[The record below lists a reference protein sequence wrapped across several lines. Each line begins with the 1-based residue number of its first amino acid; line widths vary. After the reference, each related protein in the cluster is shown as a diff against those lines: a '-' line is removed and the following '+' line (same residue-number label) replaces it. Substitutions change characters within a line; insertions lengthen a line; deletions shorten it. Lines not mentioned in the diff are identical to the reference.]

1 MADIQSSPS
10 NNILKSSRFII
21 WLIITILLIFLYGNA
36 LAKWGSDIWN
46 DQNYS
51 HGMLIPFVALYLI
64 KQRFSQLREAQSL
77 SCNKGLL
84 FILPALLLFVLGSV
98 AGEQFSQR
106 VSFVI
111 LLYGLV
117 LFIEGKEVAKLLLF
131 PIALFI
137 FAIPLPYILYN
148 AIAFPLKLIAT
159 KIAAG
164 TIRLF
169 GMPVFRDGNVIHL
182 PHTTLEVVD
191 ACSGIR
197 SLMTLITLAFL
208 LASFQ
213 VRSFWKQ
220 ALLVILA
227 LPLAVAANAG
237 RVALTGLL
245 TKSNPAWGS
254 GTLHEIT
261 GWGGFVISFGF
272 LLGTSFLMERQ
283 REKRVR

>member
-1 MADIQSSPS
+1 MSVPIADQSKSP
-10 NNILKSSRFII
+10 IHPKTLII
-21 WLIITILLIFLYGNA
+21 WSILSILLLILYVDT
-36 LAKWGSDIWN
+36 LFKWGSDIWN

-51 HGMLIPFVALYLI
+51 HGMLIPLVSLYLI
-64 KQRFSQLREAQSL
+64 QQRLVQLRKAQSTT
-77 SCNKGLL
+77 CNKGLL
-84 FILPALLLFVLGSV
+84 LILPALILFVLGSV
-98 AGEQFSQR
+98 SGEQFSQR

-117 LFIEGKEVAKLLLF
+117 LFLEGKEIAKILLF
-131 PIALFI
+131 PIALFL

-148 AIAFPLKLIAT
+148 AIAFPLKIIAT

-164 TIRLF
+164 AISLF

-213 VRSFWKQ
+213 LRSFWKR
-220 ALLVILA
+220 ALLVALA
-227 LPLAVAANAG
+227 LPIAVLANAG

-245 TKSNPAWGS
+245 TKSDPAWGS

-261 GWGGFVISFGF
+261 GWGVFVISFGF
-272 LLGTSFLMERQ
+272 LIGISFIMDTRK
-283 REKRVR
+283 EK

>member
-1 MADIQSSPS
+1 MSVPIADQSKYPIHPKTLVVWS
-10 NNILKSSRFII
+10 II
-21 WLIITILLIFLYGNA
+21 SILLLVLYVDVIQKWA
-36 LAKWGSDIWN
+36 LDIWT
-46 DQNYS
+46 DPNYS
-51 HGMLIPFVALYLI
+51 HGMLIPFISLYLL
-64 KQRFSQLREAQSL
+64 KQRFSQLREAQSVP
-77 SCNKGLL
+77 CNMGLL
-84 FILPALLLFVLGSV
+84 FILPALLIFVLGSV

-106 VSFVI
+106 VSFVV

-213 VRSFWKQ
+213 LRSFWKRG
-220 ALLVILA
+220 LLVFLA
-227 LPLAVAANAG
+227 LPLAVIANAG

-261 GWGGFVISFGF
+261 GWGVFVVSFG
-272 LLGTSFLMERQ
+272 LLLVITFAMDRQ
-283 REKRVR
+283 STK

>member
-1 MADIQSSPS
+1 MEDTRSSTS

-21 WLIITILLIFLYGNA
+21 WLIISILLIFLYGNT
-36 LAKWGSDIWN
+36 LAKWGFDIWN
-46 DQNYS
+46 DPNYS
-51 HGMLIPFVALYLI
+51 HGMLIPFIALYLI
-64 KQRFSQLREAQSL
+64 KQRFAQLRKTQSIT
-77 SCNKGLL
+77 SNKGLL
-84 FILPALLLFVLGSV
+84 FILPALFLFVLGSV

-117 LFIEGKEVAKLLLF
+117 LFLEGKEIARLLLF
-131 PIALFI
+131 PVALFL

-159 KIAAG
+159 KIAVG
-164 TIRLF
+164 VISLV
-169 GMPVFRDGNVIHL
+169 GMPFFRDGNVIHL
-182 PHTTLEVVD
+182 PHTTLEVID

-213 VRSFWKQ
+213 LRTFWKR
-220 ALLVILA
+220 AVLVLLA
-227 LPLAVAANAG
+227 LPLAVLANAG

-261 GWGGFVISFGF
+261 GWGVFVISFGF
-272 LLGTSFLMERQ
+272 LIGISFILERQ
-283 REKRVR
+283 SAR

>member
-1 MADIQSSPS
+1 MAAFIPERSRSSTQA
-10 NNILKSSRFII
+10 KSLFP
-21 WLIITILLIFLYGNA
+21 WVIITILLVVLYADVIQKWA
-36 LAKWGSDIWN
+36 LDVWN

-51 HGMLIPFVALYLI
+51 HGMLIPFISLYLVW
-64 KQRFSQLREAQSL
+64 QRFDRIREAQARISY
-77 SCNKGLL
+77 KGLL
-84 FILPALLLFVLGSV
+84 FVVPALVLLVLASV

-117 LFIEGKEVAKLLLF
+117 LFLEGKEIAKLLLF
-131 PIALFI
+131 PIALFL

-148 AIAFPLKLIAT
+148 AIAFPLKLVAT

-164 TIRLF
+164 VIRLF

-213 VRSFWKQ
+213 LRSFWKQ
-220 ALLVILA
+220 ALLVMLA

-261 GWGGFVISFGF
+261 GWGVFVVSFGV
-272 LLGTSFLMERQ
+272 LIGISFLMEG
-283 REKRVR
+283 KSAK

>member
-1 MADIQSSPS
+1 MSVQIS
-10 NNILKSSRFII
+10 NRSQYSIKPKTLVI
-21 WLIITILLIFLYGNA
+21 WSIVTILLLVLYA
-36 LAKWGSDIWN
+36 DVIQKWGYDIWT
-46 DQNYS
+46 DSNYS
-51 HGMLIPFVALYLI
+51 HGMLIPFVSLYLI
-64 KQRFSQLREAQSL
+64 YQRFVQLREAQST
-77 SCNKGLL
+77 SCNIGLL

-117 LFIEGKEVAKLLLF
+117 LFLEGKEKARLLLF
-131 PIALFI
+131 PIALFL

-159 KIAAG
+159 KIAAAV
-164 TIRLF
+164 ISLF

-213 VRSFWKQ
+213 LRSFWKQ
-220 ALLVILA
+220 ALLVLLA
-227 LPLAVAANAG
+227 LPIAVAANAG

-261 GWGGFVISFGF
+261 GWGVFVISFGF
-272 LLGTSFLMERQ
+272 LLGISFLMERQ

>member
-1 MADIQSSPS
+1 MSVPIADQSKSPTHQKTLVIWS
-10 NNILKSSRFII
+10 II
-21 WLIITILLIFLYGNA
+21 SVLLLILYGET
-36 LAKWGSDIWN
+36 LLKWGKDLWT
-46 DQNYS
+46 DPNYS
-51 HGMLIPFVALYLI
+51 HGMLIPFVSLYFI
-64 KQRFSQLREAQSL
+64 KQRFAQLRKTQSIT
-77 SCNKGLL
+77 SNKGLL

-106 VSFVI
+106 ISFVI

-117 LFIEGKEVAKLLLF
+117 LFLEGREIAKLLLF
-131 PIALFI
+131 PIALFL

-164 TIRLF
+164 AIRLF

-213 VRSFWKQ
+213 LRTFWKR
-220 ALLVILA
+220 AVLVLLA
-227 LPLAVAANAG
+227 LPLAVLANAG

-261 GWGGFVISFGF
+261 GWGVFVISFGF
-272 LLGTSFLMERQ
+272 LLGISFLMERQ

>member
-1 MADIQSSPS
+1 MSVPIADNPKHPIHRKPLVIWSIIS
-10 NNILKSSRFII
+10 ILV
-21 WLIITILLIFLYGNA
+21 LILYAGVIK
-36 LAKWGSDIWN
+36 KWGYDIWS
-46 DQNYS
+46 DPNYS

-64 KQRFSQLREAQSL
+64 WQRFSQLREAQSL
-77 SCNKGLL
+77 TCNKGLL

-117 LFIEGKEVAKLLLF
+117 LFLEGKEIAKLLLF
-131 PIALFI
+131 PISLFL

-164 TIRLF
+164 VINF
-169 GMPVFRDGNVIHL
+169 VGMPVFRDGNVIHL

-213 VRSFWKQ
+213 LRSFWKRI
-220 ALLVILA
+220 LLVMLA
-227 LPLAVAANAG
+227 LPIAVAANAG
-237 RVALTGLL
+237 RVALTGIL
-245 TKSNPAWGS
+245 TKSDPAWGS

-261 GWGGFVISFGF
+261 GWGVFVVSFGV
-272 LLGTSFLMERQ
+272 LIAISFLMESQ
-283 REKRVR
+283 QKK

>member
-1 MADIQSSPS
+1 MQEKHSAIS
-10 NNILKSSRFII
+10 NNTLKTPRLLKWSVICV
-21 WLIITILLIFLYGNA
+21 LLIVLYGNA
-36 LAKWGSDIWN
+36 LMKWGSDIWN
-46 DQNYS
+46 DPNYS
-51 HGMLIPFVALYLI
+51 HGLLIPLVSLYLI
-64 KQRFSQLREAQSL
+64 KQRFAQLRKAQSI
-77 SCNKGLL
+77 SSSKGLL
-84 FILPALLLFVLGSV
+84 FIVAALLLFVLASV

-117 LFIEGKEVAKLLLF
+117 LFLEGSEIAKLLLF
-131 PIALFI
+131 PIGLFL

-148 AIAFPLKLIAT
+148 AIAFPLKLVAT

-164 TIRLF
+164 AIRLF
-169 GMPVFRDGNVIHL
+169 GMPVFRDGNIIHL

-213 VRSFWKQ
+213 LRSFWKR
-220 ALLVILA
+220 ALLVLLA
-227 LPLAVAANAG
+227 LPIAVLANAG
-237 RVALTGLL
+237 RVAVTGLL

-261 GWGGFVISFGF
+261 GWGVFVISFG
-272 LLGTSFLMERQ
+272 LLIGISFFIENNKKK
-283 REKRVR
+283 E

>member
-1 MADIQSSPS
+1 MSVPVADQSKYP
-10 NNILKSSRFII
+10 IHPKTLII
-21 WLIITILLIFLYGNA
+21 WSILTILLLILYGEA
-36 LAKWGSDIWN
+36 LVKWGADIWN
-46 DQNYS
+46 DPNYS
-51 HGMLIPFVALYLI
+51 HGLLIPFISLYLI
-64 KQRFSQLREAQSL
+64 KQRFTQLRKAQS
-77 SCNKGLL
+77 SASKKGLL
-84 FILPALLLFVLGSV
+84 FILPALLLFIVASV

-106 VSFVI
+106 VSFV
-111 LLYGLV
+111 LLVYGLV
-117 LFIEGKEVAKLLLF
+117 LFLEGKEVARLLLF
-131 PIALFI
+131 PISLFL
-137 FAIPLPYILYN
+137 FTIPLPYILYN

-164 TIRLF
+164 VISLF

-213 VRSFWKQ
+213 LRSLWKR
-220 ALLVILA
+220 ALLVVFA

-261 GWGGFVISFGF
+261 GWGVFVISFGF
-272 LLGTSFLMERQ
+272 LLGLSFFMDKLK
-283 REKRVR
+283 EK

>member
-1 MADIQSSPS
+1 M
-10 NNILKSSRFII
+10 
-21 WLIITILLIFLYGNA
+21 
-36 LAKWGSDIWN
+36 
-46 DQNYS
+46 
-51 HGMLIPFVALYLI
+51 
-64 KQRFSQLREAQSL
+64 
-77 SCNKGLL
+77 GLL
-84 FILPALLLFVLGSV
+84 FIIPALLLFALASV

-106 VSFVI
+106 VSFVV

-117 LFIEGKEVAKLLLF
+117 LFLEGKEVAKLLLF
-131 PIALFI
+131 PIALFL

-164 TIRLF
+164 AIRLF
-169 GMPVFRDGNVIHL
+169 GMPVFRDGNIIHL

-213 VRSFWKQ
+213 LRTFWKR
-220 ALLVILA
+220 ALLVMLA
-227 LPLAVAANAG
+227 MPIAVAANAG
-237 RVALTGLL
+237 RVTLTGLL

-261 GWGGFVISFGF
+261 GWGVFIVSFGV
-272 LLGTSFLMERQ
+272 LIGISTLMEKQ
-283 REKRVR
+283 RGK

>member
-1 MADIQSSPS
+1 MSVSFSDQPNYPIHPKK
-10 NNILKSSRFII
+10 LVI
-21 WLIITILLIFLYGNA
+21 WSIITILLLILYA
-36 LAKWGSDIWN
+36 EVIQKWAYDIWN
-46 DQNYS
+46 DPNYS
-51 HGMLIPFVALYLI
+51 HGMLIPLISLYLI
-64 KQRFSQLREAQSL
+64 KQRFAQLREAQSL
-77 SCNKGLL
+77 SCKKGLF
-84 FILPALLLFVLGSV
+84 FILPALFLFVLASV

-106 VSFVI
+106 VSFVV

-117 LFIEGKEVAKLLLF
+117 LFLEGKEIAKLLLF
-131 PIALFI
+131 PIALFL

-148 AIAFPLKLIAT
+148 AIAFPLKLVAT

-164 TIRLF
+164 AIRLF

-213 VRSFWKQ
+213 LRKFWKR
-220 ALLVILA
+220 ALLIILA
-227 LPLAVAANAG
+227 LPIAVAANAG

-245 TKSNPAWGS
+245 TKSDPAWGS

-261 GWGGFVISFGF
+261 GWGVFVLSFGVLIGISFV
-272 LLGTSFLMERQ
+272 MERQ
-283 REKRVR
+283 REK